1 MYPTHDTTEVS
12 IAQYLE
18 VLRRRWL
25 WIVLTPA
32 LLVGLSLYNDLRAE
46 PVYSAQVEMLLQ
58 STQSESIFQPSAAPV
73 DPARAIQNELRFIR
87 SREIKLAVAKAYGK
101 PIAARAVAGGEDD
114 IIILSAT
121 ANTGQEAA
129 RRANTYAETYKNSRR
144 EAILTDLT
152 TAKKVLDQQ
161 IKDFQAQVNELN
173 APLEELDEEIRNTPS
188 SDPDYQALIAN
199 RDRQKEITDAARNQA
214 QAQLD
219 DYTQRLQVL
228 QVSERLTTTGGIQ
241 ILNPASAPSTPISPN
256 TVRNAVQALVIGL
269 FLGIAL
275 AFLRDQLDDSL
286 RTKADVERAVKDL
299 PTISLV
305 PEYGGAR
312 LGDRNAGL
320 TTIDSPMSAAAEAY
334 RGLRTSIQYASL
346 DEPLKTIQITSA
358 SASEGKSTTVAN
370 LAVAFA
376 QAGMRVVVVGA
387 DLRKPAVHRM
397 LQVQGGIGLTSVVIG
412 QLTLSEAI
420 QTSPLNA
427 NIDVLACGPLPPN
440 PSELLNHDRTGRIL
454 RSLADQYEMVFI
466 DCPPVL
472 PVTDSLV
479 LSRHADATIM
489 AVFANVTTRRTARRA
504 VEMLRQVG
512 TPLLGFVINGVA
524 GEATYGS
531 FYEYYGYKASSVPVF
546 GRFLDRRHGQ
556 IPVIDSARLP
566 DDSKDGTDSEDED
579 LQVTT

>member
-1 MYPTHDTTEVS
+1 MYPTHDSTEVS

-32 LLVGLSLYNDLRAE
+32 ILVGLSLYNDLRAE
-46 PVYSAQVEMLLQ
+46 PVYSAHVEMLLQ
-58 STQSESIFQPSAAPV
+58 STASENIFTPSAGPG
-73 DPARAIQNELRFIR
+73 DPSRAIQNELRIIR
-87 SREIKLAVAKAYGK
+87 SRTVKQAVAREYGK
-101 PIAARAVAGGEDD
+101 AVTAKASAGGEDD

-121 ANTGQEAA
+121 ANTPEEAA
-129 RRANTYAETYKNSRR
+129 RRANVYATTYQETRL
-144 EAILTDLT
+144 EAILADLT
-152 TAKKVLDQQ
+152 AAKKVITQQITDFQSQVDDLNKPLEALDQQ
-161 IKDFQAQVNELN
+161 IRD
-173 APLEELDEEIRNTPS
+173 TPS
-188 SDPDYQALIAN
+188 TDPNYQSLVAN
-199 RDRQKEITDAARNQA
+199 RERQKEITDAARNEA
-214 QAQLD
+214 QAQLN
-219 DYTQRLQVL
+219 DYQQRLQVL
-228 QVSERLTTTGGIQ
+228 QLSERLTTTGGIQ
-241 ILNPASAPSTPISPN
+241 ILNPATVPSQPISPT

-269 FLGIAL
+269 FLGVAL

-299 PTISLV
+299 PTLSLV
-305 PEYGGAR
+305 PDYGGAR
-312 LGDRNAGL
+312 LGDRNVSL
-320 TTIDSPMSAAAEAY
+320 STIDAPTSAAAEAY

-346 DEPLKTIQITSA
+346 DKPLKTIQVTSA
-358 SASEGKSTTVAN
+358 SAGEGKSTTVAN

-387 DLRKPAVHRM
+387 DLRKPTLHRL
-397 LQVQGGIGLTSVVIG
+397 LQVQGSIGLTSVVIG
-412 QLTLSEAI
+412 QLSLSEAL

-512 TPLLGFVINGVA
+512 TPLLGFVMNGIA

-546 GRFLDRRHGQ
+546 GRFIDRRQNQ
-556 IPVIDSARLP
+556 IPVIETSHLP
-566 DDSKDGTDSEDED
+566 EDPKEPEDED
-579 LQVTT
+579 LQVTI

>member
-1 MYPTHDTTEVS
+1 MQPIHDTTEVS

-25 WIVLTPA
+25 WIVLTPMI
-32 LLVGLSLYNDLRAE
+32 LVGLSLYNDLRAE
-46 PVYSAQVEMLLQ
+46 PVYSANVEMLLQ
-58 STQSESIFQPSAAPV
+58 SAPSENIFTPSAAPA
-73 DPARAIQNELRFIR
+73 DPARAIQNELRIIR
-87 SREIKLAVAKAYGK
+87 SRTITQAVAKAYGA
-101 PIAARAVAGGEDD
+101 PITARAAAGGEDD
-114 IIILSAT
+114 IIILSTSAP
-121 ANTGQEAA
+121 TGKEAA
-129 RRANTYAETYKNSRR
+129 RRANAYAETYQSARLD
-144 EAILTDLT
+144 AILADLT
-152 TAKKVLDQQ
+152 TAKKVVTQQ
-161 IKDFQAQVNELN
+161 IADFQKQVNDLN
-173 APLEELDEEIRNTPS
+173 APLEKLDEQIRNTPS
-188 SDPDYQALIAN
+188 DDPRYTSLVAD
-199 RDRQKEITDAARNQA
+199 RERQKEITDASRTEA
-214 QAQLD
+214 QTQLN
-219 DYTQRLQVL
+219 DYQQRLQVL
-228 QVSERLTTTGGIQ
+228 QLSERLTTTGGVQ
-241 ILNPASAPSTPISPN
+241 ILNPAAVPSSPVSP
-256 TVRNAVQALVIGL
+256 TTIRNAIQALVIGL
-269 FLGIAL
+269 FLGVAL

-286 RTKADVERAVKDL
+286 RTKADVERAVRDL
-299 PTISLV
+299 PTLSLV
-305 PEYGGAR
+305 PEYSGPR

-346 DEPLKTIQITSA
+346 DKPLKTIQITSA
-358 SASEGKSTTVAN
+358 SAGEGKSTTVAN

-412 QLTLSEAI
+412 QLTLAEAL

-479 LSRHADATIM
+479 ISRHADATIM
-489 AVFANVTTRRTARRA
+489 TVFANVTTRRTARRA
-504 VEMLRQVG
+504 VEMLRQVR
-512 TPLLGFVINGVA
+512 TPLLGFVMNGVA

-546 GRFLDRRHGQ
+546 GRFIDRRQ
-556 IPVIDSARLP
+556 NQVPVIESSRLP
-566 DDSKDGTDSEDED
+566 EDDEDSEDED

>member
-32 LLVGLSLYNDLRAE
+32 ILVGLSLYNDLRTE

-58 STQSESIFQPSAAPV
+58 SSQSESIFQPNPAPA

-87 SREIKLAVAKAYGK
+87 SREIKQAVTKAYGK
-101 PIAARAVAGGEDD
+101 PIAAKAVAGGEDD

-121 ANTGQEAA
+121 ANTGEEAA
-129 RRANTYAETYKNSRR
+129 RRANTYAETYKDTRR
-144 EAILTDLT
+144 EAILADLT
-152 TAKKVLDQQ
+152 TARKIVDKQ
-161 IKDFQAQVNELN
+161 IADFQAQVNALN
-173 APLEELDEEIRNTPS
+173 APIEKLDEEIRNTPS
-188 SDPDYQALIAN
+188 TDPDYAALIAN

-214 QAQLD
+214 QTQLE
-219 DYTQRLQVL
+219 DYQQRLQVL
-228 QVSERLTTTGGIQ
+228 QLSERLTQTGGIQ
-241 ILNPASAPSTPISPN
+241 ILNPAAAPSAPISPN

-269 FLGIAL
+269 FLGVAL

-299 PTISLV
+299 PTLSLV
-305 PEYGGAR
+305 PDYGGIR
-312 LGDRNAGL
+312 LGDRSSNL

-346 DEPLKTIQITSA
+346 DKPLKTIQVTSA
-358 SASEGKSTTVAN
+358 SAGEGKSTTVAN

-479 LSRHADATIM
+479 LSRHVDATIM

-546 GRFLDRRHGQ
+546 GRFLDRRQNQ
-556 IPVIDSARLP
+556 IPVIETSRLP
-566 DDSKDGTDSEDED
+566 EDPEDSEDED